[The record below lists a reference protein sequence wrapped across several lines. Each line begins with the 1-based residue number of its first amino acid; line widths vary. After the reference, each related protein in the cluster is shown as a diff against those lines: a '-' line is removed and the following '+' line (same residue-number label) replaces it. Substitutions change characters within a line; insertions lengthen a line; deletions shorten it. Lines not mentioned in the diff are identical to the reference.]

1 MTITS
6 SGFSG
11 MNFDDMVSWSL
22 PVLLWEREA
31 DAAAVVAN
39 KEAPAMRVRL
49 GSGLRRW
56 GGGLD
61 DVLMVLALTLA
72 VALRGWE

>member
-6 SGFSG
+6 SGFCG
-11 MNFDDMVSWSL
+11 MNFDDMMSSSL
-22 PVLLWEREA
+22 LVLLWEREM

-39 KEAPAMRVRL
+39 TEVPAMRVRL
-49 GSGLRRW
+49 GGGLRWW

-61 DVLMVLALTLA
+61 DVFMPRALALA
-72 VALRGWE
+72 VARRW